1 MTSGEITNAEILV
14 LLTYA
19 MALPLRGGLLS
30 VSPAAF
36 AGLGAYAFAVGTTHF
51 GMAPSEAILLAVGLS
66 LLGSAVLALP
76 LSRIRGIYTSVATLA
91 LVVVFTSLESS
102 LKLTGQTLGIY
113 GIPFADMRILLMV
126 AIIIVAGTFLWLDCS
141 SLGRKVDLVA
151 GDTVLAEISGMSVA
165 RTRMALLVTSSVVA
179 SFAGAI
185 QAHSFFV
192 VTPSQYSFF
201 FGIQLTAYAVF
212 GGTSFFVGPLIG
224 GVFFSVLTVVL
235 RGLPV
240 LSELITGLIM
250 AAVMVMYPEGI
261 SGLLR
266 KSLRLRIGTVG
277 LAPRRRP
284 LGEGQYRTS
293 MSENKT

>member
-1 MTSGEITNAEILV
+1 MSGSDITNAEILV

-36 AGLGAYAFAVGTTHF
+36 AGLGAYTFAVATTRWE
-51 GMAPSEAILLAVGLS
+51 MSSSEAVLLAVGLA
-66 LLGSAVLALP
+66 LLGSTVLALP

-102 LKLTGQTLGIY
+102 LELTGKSLGIY
-113 GIPFADMRILLMV
+113 GIPFGNMRVVLMV
-126 AIIIVAGTFLWLDCS
+126 AVIVVVAAFFWMDYS
-141 SLGRKVDLVA
+141 SFGRKIDLVA
-151 GDTVLAEISGMSVA
+151 GDPILAEISGMSVA
-165 RTRMALLVTSSVVA
+165 RTRMGLLVASSVVA
-179 SFAGAI
+179 SFAGAM

-192 VTPSQYSFF
+192 VGPSEYSFF

-224 GVFFSVLTVVL
+224 GVFFSILTVAL
-235 RGLPV
+235 RGFPV
-240 LSELITGLIM
+240 LSEFITGLIM

-261 SGLLR
+261 SGLIR
-266 KSLRLRIGTVG
+266 RRLRLRIGTVG
-277 LAPRRRP
+277 VPTLASSK
-284 LGEGQYRTS
+284 Q
-293 MSENKT
+293 